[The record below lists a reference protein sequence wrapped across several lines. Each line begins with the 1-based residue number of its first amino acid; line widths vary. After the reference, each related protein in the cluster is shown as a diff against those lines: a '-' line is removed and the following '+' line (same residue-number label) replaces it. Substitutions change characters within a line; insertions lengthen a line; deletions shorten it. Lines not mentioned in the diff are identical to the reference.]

1 MEKEQEENTI
11 FDNRI
16 LKIIQHIKSNRNRA
30 GYQNI
35 QSFLN
40 RTEPKL
46 DMDKLKVRLGELEEQ
61 GIIINKVKG
70 EVESFSIKQDSASGD
85 TAKEKDGDDDIRDL
99 KSFLDDSFYNVL
111 INRIKLEVNN
121 ALREINVIKSDDE
134 LRVINIP
141 NDTNE
146 ETKLK
151 DEVISL
157 KKVLECKDKTNESL
171 LKSLYEEIA
180 FLRNEIT
187 SKDTIIKMMLEE
199 RAIKGN
205 KNNGQ
210 NLEKVKFNDDVNSN
224 KEINADEK
232 SRPNNNSTTSYTEV
246 KSKQLKTKRQI
257 TILGTSIIKNIDAY
271 EMKRCMKPNER
282 IYIKSFPGAK
292 VRDLVDYSVPSRRH
306 SPDLFILEGGTND
319 LPTIKSPEEITNE
332 IIELATDL
340 KTTENDV
347 IVSSIIT
354 RNDKHNAKGTK
365 VNELLKIK
373 CSELSLEFID
383 NSNIGIKHLHNSGMH
398 LNHLGIKAL
407 ANKFLNV
414 IKV

>member
-1 MEKEQEENTI
+1 MQLKEAGQINLYDKIDEEITQQKMKQVAIRYSSIRMCFSHSYVYILKIVKTVKRNNLFICSLVFLWICWILICRMEKEQEENTI

-16 LKIIQHIKSNRNRA
+16 LKIIQHIKSNWNRA

-40 RTEPKL
+40 RIEPKL

-61 GIIINKVKG
+61 GIIINKVRG
-70 EVESFSIKQDSASGD
+70 EVESFSIIKQDSASGD
-85 TAKEKDGDDDIRDL
+85 TAKEEDGDDDLCDL

-121 ALREINVIKSDDE
+121 ALLEINVIKSDDE

-151 DEVISL
+151 DEVVSL

-187 SKDTIIKMMLEE
+187 SKDTIIKMLEE
-199 RAIKGN
+199 RVIKGN

-232 SRPNNNSTTSYTEV
+232 SRQNNNSTTSYT
-246 KSKQLKTKRQI
+246 
-257 TILGTSIIKNIDAY
+257 
-271 EMKRCMKPNER
+271 
-282 IYIKSFPGAK
+282 
-292 VRDLVDYSVPSRRH
+292 
-306 SPDLFILEGGTND
+306 
-319 LPTIKSPEEITNE
+319 
-332 IIELATDL
+332 
-340 KTTENDV
+340 
-347 IVSSIIT
+347 
-354 RNDKHNAKGTK
+354 
-365 VNELLKIK
+365 
-373 CSELSLEFID
+373 
-383 NSNIGIKHLHNSGMH
+383 
-398 LNHLGIKAL
+398 
-407 ANKFLNV
+407 
-414 IKV
+414 